1 MIIRIISSTNITFH
15 FINYQKSKV
24 NYKDDTTN
32 SNVTLNNIEYT
43 IAYIIAY
50 TISKL
55 KVNSNQIFYYY

>member
-1 MIIRIISSTNITFH
+1 MTFH

-55 KVNSNQIFYYY
+55 KVNSNQIFY